1 MYSLKNKSQ
10 HFSMNYYIEEMNMM
24 KLSVI
29 LIMALL
35 VVTMPLSAAVYEQPT
50 MGEKNAV
57 KKAINYLDYM
67 AFSKTGLI
75 KQLEYEGF
83 TETEA
88 EYGVNHIEVDWNEQ
102 AALKAESYLDFMSF
116 SKSGLIHQLEYDG
129 FTRQQAEYGVEA
141 VGY

>member
-1 MYSLKNKSQ
+1 
-10 HFSMNYYIEEMNMM
+10 MNEYIGEMNMKRLLVM
-24 KLSVI
+24 LF
-29 LIMALL
+29 LALL
-35 VVTMPLSAAVYEQPT
+35 VITVPLSAAAYDQPT

-57 KKAINYLDYM
+57 KKAMNYLDFM

-83 TETEA
+83 TKTEA

-102 AALKAESYLDFMSF
+102 AAKKAENYLEFMSF
-116 SKSGLIHQLEYDG
+116 SKKGLIDQLLYDG
-129 FTRQQAEYGVEA
+129 FTRAQAEYGVEA